1 MQQKYSQDSADITMS
16 CKQKLVKL
24 NKDNKIEIY
33 QYVFSQA
40 NRQTV
45 SNMYSCNMY
54 S

>member
-24 NKDNKIEIY
+24 KDNKIEIY

-40 NRQTV
+40 NRQKV